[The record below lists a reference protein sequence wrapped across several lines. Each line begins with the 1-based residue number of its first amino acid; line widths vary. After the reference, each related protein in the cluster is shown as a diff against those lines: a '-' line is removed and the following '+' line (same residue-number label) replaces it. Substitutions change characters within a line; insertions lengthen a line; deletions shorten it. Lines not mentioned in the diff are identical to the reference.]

1 MADARVGEQQIP
13 TVHVTDARSAATPI
27 APAPVSAKQWWVVI
41 LLTLAGTLSF
51 IDRQILNTMIGPI
64 KRDLGGLSDTEVALI
79 IGLAFSLVFTIATVP
94 LARLADRISRRNIII
109 GGIFFWSLMT
119 ALAGGANSFIKL
131 FLARMG
137 LGVGEAALGPA
148 SASLLADTFERH
160 RLPLAYGMTG
170 AAPFIGTGLAN
181 LVGGPLG
188 DWLEGQP
195 KIVWPVVGELFSW
208 QVVLIAVGLP
218 GLLLAALMFTI
229 KEPVRRG
236 LSAERTAGIPLDEVL
251 AFMYSRGR
259 YLSLHF
265 IGYLCLSIQ
274 GYALMTWVFEL
285 FKRKYHWSGTEI
297 GLTYGFIALIIG
309 LIGSI
314 WAGYFAGRLVARGGA
329 DAPMRVAFWCSL
341 GLGPVAV
348 MMPLWNEGWLAAL
361 FLVPLTFFMAMPSG
375 LSISALEAIAP
386 NRLRGQLVA
395 AYLICVQFL
404 SYLIAPLIVAV
415 VNDYVFGREDAI
427 DKSIASLA
435 AVNYTIAAIALGLS
449 LKHLRAAVQ
458 RIRSEERALGTAPAA
473 T

>member
-1 MADARVGEQQIP
+1 MAETNTSDEHA
-13 TVHVTDARSAATPI
+13 PI
-27 APAPVSAKQWWVVI
+27 TGYQWWVVI

-51 IDRQILNTMIGPI
+51 IDRQILNVMIGPI
-64 KRDLGGLSDTEVALI
+64 KRDLGGLSDTEVSLI

-119 ALAGGANSFIKL
+119 ALAGGANTFIKL

-137 LGVGEAALGPA
+137 LGVGEAALGPS
-148 SASLLADTFERH
+148 SASLLADTFQRH

-170 AAPFIGTGLAN
+170 AAPFIGTGIAN
-181 LVGGPLG
+181 IVGGPLI
-188 DWLEGQP
+188 DWLEGRP
-195 KIVWPVVGELFSW
+195 KFVVPVAGELFSW

-218 GLLLAALMFTI
+218 GILLAALIFTI

-236 LSAERTAGIPLDEVL
+236 LSADRTDGIPMREVL
-251 AFMYSRGR
+251 TFMRSRGR
-259 YLSLHF
+259 YLTLHF

-285 FKRKYHWSGTEI
+285 FKRKYHWTGTEI

-314 WAGYFAGRLVARGGA
+314 WAGYFAGRLTARGGA
-329 DAPMRVAFWCSL
+329 DAPMRVAFWCTL

-348 MMPLWNEGWLAAL
+348 IMPLWNEGWIAAV
-361 FLVPLTFFMAMPSG
+361 FLVPLTFFMSMPSG

-404 SYLIAPLIVAV
+404 SYLIAPLIVAL

-427 DKSIASLA
+427 DRSIASLA
-435 AVNYTIAAIALGLS
+435 TVNYTIAAITLGLS
-449 LKHLRAAVQ
+449 LKHLRVAVLRRREDEQAAASLQ
-458 RIRSEERALGTAPAA
+458 PA
-473 T
+473 